1 MEFENKVVLI
11 TGASSGIGAE
21 TAVHFAKLGAS
32 LALVARSADNLTAV
46 AERCVGIVKPL
57 IIVADV
63 GKDTEQIVKQTIEHF
78 GKLDVL
84 VNNAGKGAMGS
95 IETTS
100 LAQYDEIMDL
110 NVRSVYHLTMLAV
123 PHLLKTKGNI
133 VNVSS
138 VAGLRSFPNFLS
150 YCVSKSALDQFTKC
164 VALELGT
171 RGVRVNSVNPAV
183 ISSNF
188 HYNIGMTEEAY
199 KTYLEGAKL
208 THAMGRIG
216 QPNEVAEGIAY
227 LASDR
232 ASFVTGTLLAIDGG
246 KASMCPR

>member
-32 LALVARSADNLTAV
+32 LALVARNADNLTAV
-46 AERCVGIVKPL
+46 AERCVGSVKPL

-63 GKDTEQIVKQTIEHF
+63 CKDTEQIIKQTIEHF

-84 VNNAGKGAMGS
+84 VNNAGRGAMGS

-138 VAGLRSFPNFLS
+138 VAGLRSFTNFLS

-183 ISSNF
+183 IASNF
-188 HYNIGMTEEAY
+188 HYNIGMSEEAY
-199 KTYLEGAKL
+199 KNYLEGAKA
-208 THAMGRIG
+208 THALGRIG
-216 QPNEVAEGIAY
+216 QPLEVAEGIAY